1 VAGGSVLRGKVVMI
15 TGAARGIGASMARLL
30 QQRGARLVLIDADG
44 SSLQTLA
51 EELGDGAVACA
62 GCDVNDFDGMQAAVD
77 TAMGRFGRIDA
88 VVANAGVEH
97 WAPVC
102 TVDPQAFRQ
111 VIETNVIGVFNS
123 VRAALPSLIDR
134 QGYILV
140 VASVSSYTA
149 MPGMASYGAS
159 KAGAEQFANVLRVEL
174 AGHGVAVG
182 TAHMSLVDTP
192 MLRETRSRST
202 QFTALVSTLPTFMS
216 RPVTADHCA
225 SRLIDA
231 IARRK
236 RHVDVPRWVA
246 VTRWLKPLLVTRLAQ
261 RPTAQQFRR
270 IEAGNK
276 PDAHGD
282 GWTGSDPRR

>member
-1 VAGGSVLRGKVVMI
+1 
-15 TGAARGIGASMARLL
+15 MARLL
-30 QQRGARLVLIDADG
+30 HQRGARLLLIDADG

-51 EELGDGAVACA
+51 EELGDAVVACA
-62 GCDVNDFDGMQAAVD
+62 GCDVNDFDGRQAAVD
-77 TAMGRFGRIDA
+77 AAMGRFGRID
-88 VVANAGVEH
+88 VVMANAGVEH

-102 TVDPQAFRQ
+102 TVDPQEFRQ
-111 VIETNVIGVFNS
+111 VIETNVIGVFNT
-123 VRAALPSLIDR
+123 VRAALPSLLDR

-192 MLRETRSRST
+192 MLRETQSKST
-202 QFTALVSTLPTFMS
+202 QFTELVSTLPTLMS
-216 RPVTADHCA
+216 RTVTADHCA
-225 SRLIDA
+225 SRLVDA
-231 IARRK
+231 IEHRR

-246 VTRWLKPLLVTRLAQ
+246 VTRWLKPLLVTSLAQ

-270 IEAGNK
+270 IEARSK
-276 PDAHGD
+276 PDTHGD
-282 GWTGSDPRR
+282 GWAGFGSRR